1 MGTRM
6 FTLTR
11 TFSENVRVFYCK
23 NCREGRSPKN
33 KKAGPIIWSSLLI
46 SPPQKYDSSG
56 VVLGVMLMM
65 LHLLDML
72 DDLRM
77 FPLAGLG
84 R

>member
-1 MGTRM
+1 LIQPSYFPT
-6 FTLTR
+6 
-11 TFSENVRVFYCK
+11 
-23 NCREGRSPKN
+23 PKN
-33 KKAGPIIWSSLLI
+33 
-46 SPPQKYDSSG
+46 DSSH

-65 LHLLDML
+65 LHLFDML